1 MTSELTSHLI
11 EPMDTLEML
20 TRREQLITEVESFIE
35 EERYGDL
42 CTDEFINWIA
52 DCICRNFPP
61 PTPD

>member
-1 MTSELTSHLI
+1 M
-11 EPMDTLEML
+11 MDTLEL
-20 TRREQLITEVESFIE
+20 FTRREQLIAQVESFIE

-52 DCICRNFPP
+52 DCICRNFPA